1 MAELVCKG
9 PTNTDTNDSHRQW
22 DQTGQCYA
30 AVFAAETARESNL
43 LANGGTAEEYACNS
57 CTKEWNDACCVIKKG
72 YIGSFAVG
80 LSVYPAK
87 HTFIRELYQFEYRI
101 SKPKTMEKF
110 KGKSLLYAG
119 TRLCLNRF
127 VSLLK
132 SMEPLSGKLGLVPS
146 APKNFVPPSFLP
158 VDASQ
163 VEPYSILPQFGNAKI
178 GKAEN
183 GNVTLYMRA
192 FCVEGPVQVPPLGST
207 LCSRPAILNI
217 NELSTERL
225 FIAASN
231 DKLHEFRTRS
241 VGVKPEA
248 DLYIESVSNDCSNP
262 IISDTSAE
270 RHCECRVSMDEEM
283 PLLMDSMR
291 DTSSFGGLWR
301 PTEHEQRAY
310 THLLKFV
317 DPNNEGIV
325 RGQLAVPFLQKS
337 GLSDAVLGGVW
348 QLADA
353 DSKGHLTA
361 HEFSVAMKLISLA
374 QSQRPVSLNNLKDDV
389 PLPDM
394 KGIDIT
400 QLTAIPSSSQ
410 PRRDSTASG
419 SGWSSLMAGTSS
431 FDEGAGDITIMPKE
445 KLQYK
450 QIFEK
455 NQPVDG
461 AISGASARALFTKTK
476 LNAEQLSK
484 VWALGDPHAEG
495 KLRLPGFI
503 VAMYYIRRIM
513 ENRNFEL
520 PTVCPVSLWR
530 SAGGDVPL
538 RSPLANMSQSSL
550 ASMPTSD
557 LSNARWDVAID
568 ERKRYDQF
576 FKSLDQ
582 GHLGYLAGDVPVNF
596 FLKSRLPEAHLSKIW
611 ELSDINHSGKL
622 SRDEFAVAMHLIN
635 SKLAGNEIPDKLP
648 ATLVPP
654 SMRKATI
661 ASNSMHNLS
670 PPLRPGSARDNL
682 QLQGDLKR
690 TNSYAAAARSGVPTG
705 ISRASTS
712 RSPKPL
718 SPVPD
723 DTELTALQNQLGQ
736 LEDFSHGLQ
745 AQRTATA
752 NQLALASSRK
762 QELEIKISALQSA
775 HDAETRINQELQ
787 EKLKAEEAQVSALQS
802 QVAEAAKR
810 LTVVSAQRSQLE
822 QDIHRVQTRQLA
834 LQQNLRQAQED
845 AQQLHAEIGG
855 LEQQKR
861 HLEQV
866 IAVAESQVKQQV
878 DANSVLSE
886 RANGLRN
893 EVAALSEKAAET
905 AATSQTNKPAAEQES
920 LSFDDIFGTSA
931 AQQDSFGATTFS
943 DHEDEDH
950 NASNVNNSLPIS
962 ESITSGVQ
970 QQPQQQPQ
978 QQQEQQPSAVFASMP
993 SFGPSAVATSAPITS
1008 DDAFASFGVHSDDPF
1023 EEFLQSTAAGPRPLG
1038 RSATVEPSS
1047 SLRSASVGPNKHTD
1061 AAKTTSDPRS
1071 VTSTPAPNV
1080 GASFSQGFKSTPAS
1094 PFVDKATIAGSA
1106 NPPPKPATESSG
1118 LGFAADFS
1126 TAFGVLPSANARTIN
1141 QDLENF
1147 ESKFPDI
1154 SKLSIDTAD
1163 IASSNANI
1171 TTSAKEDAAE
1181 ATKQHSQE
1189 TKGLTFESV
1198 FGSGEDGNKISANKA
1213 VEDDKP
1219 EGSVCK
1225 SAGENAVAP
1234 SSSAFEAAPTGPA
1247 TEAKSS
1253 KPNGSKKD
1261 NDDDFVP
1268 PPVVKRTNVSAR
1280 PMSRVLSIFRSSSN
1294 NRNSVLSSAPAMPRR
1309 TTAEK
1314 REQLQR
1320 EQDKRFEEQWAKGD
1334 WPDWVKNGEYFHE
1347 RKMLTEMGYS
1357 KDRVVEALEVNDFN
1371 LAQATDYLLSS

>member
-1 MAELVCKG
+1 
-9 PTNTDTNDSHRQW
+9 
-22 DQTGQCYA
+22 
-30 AVFAAETARESNL
+30 
-43 LANGGTAEEYACNS
+43 
-57 CTKEWNDACCVIKKG
+57 
-72 YIGSFAVG
+72 
-80 LSVYPAK
+80 
-87 HTFIRELYQFEYRI
+87 
-101 SKPKTMEKF
+101 
-110 KGKSLLYAG
+110 
-119 TRLCLNRF
+119 
-127 VSLLK
+127 
-132 SMEPLSGKLGLVPS
+132 
-146 APKNFVPPSFLP
+146 
-158 VDASQ
+158 
-163 VEPYSILPQFGNAKI
+163 
-178 GKAEN
+178 
-183 GNVTLYMRA
+183 
-192 FCVEGPVQVPPLGST
+192 
-207 LCSRPAILNI
+207 
-217 NELSTERL
+217 
-225 FIAASN
+225 
-231 DKLHEFRTRS
+231 
-241 VGVKPEA
+241 
-248 DLYIESVSNDCSNP
+248 
-262 IISDTSAE
+262 
-270 RHCECRVSMDEEM
+270 
-283 PLLMDSMR
+283 MR

-374 QSQRPVSLNNLKDDV
+374 H
-389 PLPDM
+389 
-394 KGIDIT
+394 G
-400 QLTAIPSSSQ
+400 Q

-690 TNSYAAAARSGVPTG
+690 TNSYAAAARSG
-705 ISRASTS
+705 
-712 RSPKPL
+712 
-718 SPVPD
+718 
-723 DTELTALQNQLGQ
+723 LTALQNQLGQ

-866 IAVAESQVKQQV
+866 IAVAESQV
-878 DANSVLSE
+878 
-886 RANGLRN
+886 
-893 EVAALSEKAAET
+893 
-905 AATSQTNKPAAEQES
+905 
-920 LSFDDIFGTSA
+920 
-931 AQQDSFGATTFS
+931 
-943 DHEDEDH
+943 
-950 NASNVNNSLPIS
+950 
-962 ESITSGVQ
+962 
-970 QQPQQQPQ
+970 
-978 QQQEQQPSAVFASMP
+978 
-993 SFGPSAVATSAPITS
+993 
-1008 DDAFASFGVHSDDPF
+1008 
-1023 EEFLQSTAAGPRPLG
+1023 
-1038 RSATVEPSS
+1038 
-1047 SLRSASVGPNKHTD
+1047 
-1061 AAKTTSDPRS
+1061 
-1071 VTSTPAPNV
+1071 
-1080 GASFSQGFKSTPAS
+1080 
-1094 PFVDKATIAGSA
+1094 
-1106 NPPPKPATESSG
+1106 
-1118 LGFAADFS
+1118 
-1126 TAFGVLPSANARTIN
+1126 
-1141 QDLENF
+1141 
-1147 ESKFPDI
+1147 
-1154 SKLSIDTAD
+1154 
-1163 IASSNANI
+1163 
-1171 TTSAKEDAAE
+1171 
-1181 ATKQHSQE
+1181 
-1189 TKGLTFESV
+1189 
-1198 FGSGEDGNKISANKA
+1198 
-1213 VEDDKP
+1213 
-1219 EGSVCK
+1219 
-1225 SAGENAVAP
+1225 
-1234 SSSAFEAAPTGPA
+1234 
-1247 TEAKSS
+1247 
-1253 KPNGSKKD
+1253 
-1261 NDDDFVP
+1261 
-1268 PPVVKRTNVSAR
+1268 
-1280 PMSRVLSIFRSSSN
+1280 
-1294 NRNSVLSSAPAMPRR
+1294 
-1309 TTAEK
+1309 
-1314 REQLQR
+1314 
-1320 EQDKRFEEQWAKGD
+1320 
-1334 WPDWVKNGEYFHE
+1334 
-1347 RKMLTEMGYS
+1347 
-1357 KDRVVEALEVNDFN
+1357 
-1371 LAQATDYLLSS
+1371 